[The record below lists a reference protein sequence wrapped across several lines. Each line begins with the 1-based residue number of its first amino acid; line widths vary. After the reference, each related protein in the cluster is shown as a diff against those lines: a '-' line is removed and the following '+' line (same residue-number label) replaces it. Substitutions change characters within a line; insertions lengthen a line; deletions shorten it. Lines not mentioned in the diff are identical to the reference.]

1 MDIRTILDSRL
12 SCVHNVRLM
21 GISKDHHG
29 GEILTIKWS
38 QGTQDLATGFPHRNY
53 SNVQARINS
62 VGYMAMAGRPGKFYF
77 APYYDQSLM
86 RFPDLDGVDH
96 QDGRSYWGWI
106 CAERPRGFHAPSGV
120 IPGER
125 GRFIPDETI
134 PVTIAVPSEFVRLC
148 RAYKMNP
155 EQMLRGF
162 IGDAAGL
169 HNLLSCPRADGY
181 GSNGSDER
189 QFASDWIDR
198 AYGHSRIDLEAREA
212 AEQKQR
218 LRDAELED
226 FAGILDDF
234 IDAGGDAG
242 SFVQAVASLAETMAP
257 DQPGGS
263 H

>member
-1 MDIRTILDSRL
+1 
-12 SCVHNVRLM
+12 
-21 GISKDHHG
+21 
-29 GEILTIKWS
+29 
-38 QGTQDLATGFPHRNY
+38 
-53 SNVQARINS
+53 
-62 VGYMAMAGRPGKFYF
+62 
-77 APYYDQSLM
+77 
-86 RFPDLDGVDH
+86 
-96 QDGRSYWGWI
+96 
-106 CAERPRGFHAPSGV
+106 
-120 IPGER
+120 
-125 GRFIPDETI
+125 
-134 PVTIAVPSEFVRLC
+134 
-148 RAYKMNP
+148 
-155 EQMLRGF
+155 
-162 IGDAAGL
+162 DAAGL